1 MVENENG
8 AGRCVSEIFLERE
21 RQYLSPYAFLQQI
34 PADAIIRMKN
44 ASTAQNYSVTVI
56 G

>member
-21 RQYLSPYAFLQQI
+21 RQYLSPYAFTAM

-44 ASTAQNYSVTVI
+44 ASTHRITAYVI